1 MDVQLP
7 GIDGIEVTRRFRE
20 RERGART
27 PIYAITAHTMREERD
42 RCLESGMDGVLV
54 KPIDIDD
61 LAQIT
66 RSIGR
71 RDPLMVRV
79 SAAFSEQTPRLVSAM
94 HDAITA
100 RDAAALYRH
109 AHKLKGSVSH
119 FPTSAVDLA
128 NEVESLA
135 NSGDV
140 DRAAALMPPLEDAL
154 RQLEEQLSRA

>member
-1 MDVQLP
+1 
-7 GIDGIEVTRRFRE
+7 
-20 RERGART
+20 
-27 PIYAITAHTMREERD
+27 
-42 RCLESGMDGVLV
+42 MDGVLV

-61 LAQIT
+61 LSQIT

-71 RDPLMVRV
+71 RDPLMARV
-79 SAAFSEQTPRLVSAM
+79 SAAFSQQTPRLVSAM
-94 HDAITA
+94 HAAITA

-119 FPTSAVDLA
+119 FPTPAVDLA
-128 NEVESLA
+128 NEVEALA

-154 RQLEEQLSRA
+154 RELEEQLSRA